1 MNSAVPPPR
10 RLEGADLR
18 LVRTLHADPRASIS
32 TLAKSVNE
40 SRSLVSVRLRRLL
53 GSGAIR
59 VVGVVNPGFMGQP
72 LIAQISISTRGTISE
87 VARLALD
94 RDEIVFA
101 SAISGECDFL
111 LEARVATREELH
123 DLLAL
128 FRRQPSVADLST
140 VLDSRIIRG
149 SIAHDSFEPIE
160 IDDLDRTLIKLLQD
174 DGRATYQALATGV
187 CLSPSAVRARLQR
200 LTDSRLLK
208 LGVLESRGLH
218 GAKLSIGVGLALGAD
233 DGAVTQFLRDAD
245 FVEFATETLGTYDAV
260 ATITA
265 DSPGQ
270 LLEHLETLRQLP
282 GVNHTRSWVH
292 LRTIK
297 EDYRR
302 RVT

>member
-101 SAISGECDFL
+101 SAISGEYDFL

-208 LGVLESRGLH
+208 IGVLESRGLH
-218 GAKLSIGVGLALGAD
+218 GAKLSMGVGLTLGAD

-260 ATITA
+260 ATIAA